1 MNEGAN
7 ARGDGQS
14 PDTRGEAAPGWRD
27 QEPRRDL
34 RIPTRAHPGKR
45 PASRE
50 GARTR
55 PRPCRGGDRRGGG
68 SRGRRAA
75 LEPEPGEESRAGR
88 AGAGRP
94 GFRKRRAVLEVSGA
108 WALGAGIPGGPAQLR
123 PPRAPGDVSDA
134 PKSRPGAREGG
145 AGSRELPPPRRVPW
159 SRPPPPPRA
168 SILSPVKWA
177 PSWALG
183 SQVCGRE
190 VPGSPRSKRGNQKLG
205 DPAVHLGSSPIL
217 GGQGWGNRGP

>member
-1 MNEGAN
+1 MP
-7 ARGDGQS
+7 RGTASRPIPEERQLQGGGIRS
-14 PDTRGEAAPGWRD
+14 PGGISGFQPEPTPGSAPLPGRGPEPAPTPAPAEAAIGG
-27 QEPRRDL
+27 
-34 RIPTRAHPGKR
+34 AG
-45 PASRE
+45 AAGG
-50 GARTR
+50 GARR
-55 PRPCRGGDRRGGG
+55 WNL
-68 SRGRRAA
+68 SR
-75 LEPEPGEESRAGR
+75 GEESRAGR
-88 AGAGRP
+88 TGAGRP

-123 PPRAPGDVSDA
+123 SPRAPGDVSEA

-145 AGSRELPPPRRVPW
+145 AGSRQLPPPRRVPW
-159 SRPPPPPRA
+159 SRPPPQLPLWA

-190 VPGSPRSKRGNQKLG
+190 VSGSSRSKRRNQKLG
-205 DPAVHLGSSPIL
+205 DPAVHLGGSPIL

>member
-159 SRPPPPPRA
+159 SRPPPPPGFNFITCEMGAVVGLGVSSLREGGPGVPEIQA
-168 SILSPVKWA
+168 REPKARRPCSPPW
-177 PSWALG
+177 
-183 SQVCGRE
+183 E
-190 VPGSPRSKRGNQKLG
+190 
-205 DPAVHLGSSPIL
+205 
-217 GGQGWGNRGP
+217 